1 MMVSRTTTDFHK
13 HYQGTLRNT
22 YGVNKQIIVKMSD
35 RDQLFRKSTIIWII
49 MTKIV
54 QIVHNQQLVVGFS
67 VGKIRLIAGNYQDKQ
82 RKNDKYR
89 HNAIATVRSNLQEKQ
104 A

>member
-1 MMVSRTTTDFHK
+1 
-13 HYQGTLRNT
+13 
-22 YGVNKQIIVKMSD
+22 
-35 RDQLFRKSTIIWII
+35 

-54 QIVHNQQLVVGFS
+54 QIVHKYPGCCS
-67 VGKIRLIAGNYQDKQ
+67 VLLGKIRLIAGNYQDKQ

-89 HNAIATVRSNLQEKQ
+89 IARRHTRIDKLLNTILPDVQRKRLYPRKVQIGYIKSTMIQLYQIVTLL

>member
-1 MMVSRTTTDFHK
+1 
-13 HYQGTLRNT
+13 
-22 YGVNKQIIVKMSD
+22 
-35 RDQLFRKSTIIWII
+35 

-89 HNAIATVRSNLQEKQ
+89 HNANATVRSNLQEKQ